1 MARKGLFSTSPE
13 KKLTAV
19 NSDDAAAVPQRVSPP
34 AFATRGAL
42 GAVTRSIDELA
53 ARADAARD
61 LEARLTAGE
70 TVIDV
75 DPDIIDPPFIADRLS
90 HDDDADFRTLVA
102 AIEARGQDSPVLVR
116 PHPNES
122 GRYQLAFGR
131 RRWRACKVLGRQVRA
146 VVKKLSDRDLV
157 LAQGQENSARAN
169 LSFIER
175 ALFAWRLEE
184 GGYDRETIMSA
195 LTVDKTVVSRMISV
209 VKKIPLAIIEAIGS
223 APTTG
228 RDRWVELA
236 AAFEAGVDIEQVT
249 DFLASAAVQAA
260 SSDERFDLV
269 FALITNPPAP
279 EEPASRAVAKRT
291 HGQYWSTPAGVR
303 VARVSSTD
311 RAFVLSIDK
320 RNAPGFGDFLLTQM
334 DRLFETYSNEKKE
347 D

>member
-1 MARKGLFSTSPE
+1 MARKGLFSVSPE
-13 KKLTAV
+13 KKLTTV
-19 NSDDAAAVPQRVSPP
+19 NSGNASPTPTRATPP
-34 AFATRGAL
+34 AFASRGAL

-70 TVIDV
+70 TVVDIDTDV
-75 DPDIIDPPFIADRLS
+75 IDPPFIADRLS
-90 HDDDADFRTLVA
+90 HDDDADFRSLVE
-102 AIEARGQDSPVLVR
+102 AIETRGQDSPVLVR
-116 PHPNES
+116 PHPTES

-131 RRWRACKVLGRQVRA
+131 RRLRASKLLGRQVRA
-146 VVKKLSDRDLV
+146 VVKNLSDRDLV

-209 VKKIPLAIIEAIGS
+209 AAKIPLTIIEAIGS

-228 RDRWVELA
+228 RDRWIELA
-236 AAFEAGVDIEQVT
+236 TAFQVDGQFDYVT
-249 DFLASAAVQAA
+249 DFLAGADIQAI
-260 SSDERFDLV
+260 SSDERFELV
-269 FALITNPPAP
+269 LRLISGHPTAA
-279 EEPASRAVAKRT
+279 EPAARAGAPRAR
-291 HGQYWSTPAGVR
+291 GQYWSTPTGVR

-311 RAFVLSIDK
+311 RAFVLSID
-320 RNAPGFGDFLLTQM
+320 RRSAPGFGDFLLTQM
-334 DRLFETYSNEKKE
+334 DRLFEAYSNEKKE